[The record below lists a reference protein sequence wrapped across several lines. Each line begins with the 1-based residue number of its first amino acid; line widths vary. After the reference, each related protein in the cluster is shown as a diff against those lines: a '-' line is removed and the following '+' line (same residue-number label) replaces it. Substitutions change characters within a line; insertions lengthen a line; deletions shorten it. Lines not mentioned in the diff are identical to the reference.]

1 MKCLHICNDFYGSKV
16 HSNLYEKLDDLGIKQ
31 IIYNPVK
38 RNIDLTKNK
47 IILKNEDSLII
58 PSKDLKK
65 YHRILFRSKI
75 SYLRKDILSKINGNE
90 INIIHATTLF
100 SDGALAYELSKK
112 FDIPFITAVR
122 STDLNIFLK
131 YRPDLNT
138 KCLKIL
144 KRASKLI
151 FISDT
156 LKHQF
161 LSNSFIKKH
170 IKEIEHKC
178 VVIYNGIDD
187 FWLNSIKKIN
197 DKKSDIAKIIYVGS
211 LIPRKNVVNLSNAIL
226 ELNRKQIRCELT
238 IVGSGG
244 SDEDKIKKI
253 SKENPETIKFLG
265 AIKDK
270 NKLALEYT
278 KNNFF
283 AMPSI
288 SETFGLVYVEA
299 LSRGL
304 PLLYSNNDGIDG
316 VFKEN
321 IGEKCDSHSLTNI
334 TDKLEKLIKN
344 QYKYEIEKVDFSIFN
359 WKNIADSYFN
369 IYQNIKNKL

>member
-38 RNIDLTKNK
+38 QNIDLTKNK

-58 PSKDLKK
+58 PSKGLKK
-65 YHRILFRSKI
+65 HHRILFRSKI
-75 SYLRKDILSKINGNE
+75 SYLRKDILSKIDVNK
-90 INIIHATTLF
+90 IDVIHSTTLF
-100 SDGALAYELSKK
+100 SDGALAYELSVKY
-112 FDIPFITAVR
+112 DIPFITAVR
-122 STDLNIFLK
+122 TTDLNIFLK
-131 YRPDLNT
+131 YRPDLNS
-138 KCLKIL
+138 KCLKII

-170 IKEIEHKC
+170 IKDIEHKC
-178 VVIYNGIDD
+178 VVVYNGIDD
-187 FWLNSIKKIN
+187 FWLNTTNKIS

-211 LIPRKNVVNLSNAIL
+211 LIPRKNVINLSNAIL
-226 ELNRKQIRCELT
+226 ELNNKQIKCELT

-244 SDEDKIKKI
+244 SDEDKIKEL
-253 SKENPETIKFLG
+253 SKKNPETIKFLG

-270 NKLALEYT
+270 NKLALEFA

-283 AMPSI
+283 AMPSFY
-288 SETFGLVYVEA
+288 ETFGLVYIEA
-299 LSRGL
+299 LSQGL
-304 PLLYSNNDGIDG
+304 PLLFSKNDGIDG
-316 VFKEN
+316 VFKEK
-321 IGEKCDSHSLTNI
+321 IGEKCDSQSLDDIIIN
-334 TDKLEKLIKN
+334 LEKLIIN
-344 QYKYEIEKVDFSIFN
+344 SENYEIEKVDFSIFN
-359 WKNIADSYFN
+359 WMNIAKTYLN
-369 IYQNIKNKL
+369 TYKTI